1 MREVHAMNVES
12 HLSELQLKHRRLE
25 EEVQEELN
33 HPAADP
39 LKIAHLKRMK
49 LRIKDEIV
57 RLEQDDP
64 H

>member
-1 MREVHAMNVES
+1 MNVES

-39 LKIAHLKRMK
+39 LKLAHLKRMK
-49 LRIKDEIV
+49 LRIKDEIA
-57 RLEQDDP
+57 RLAHDDSA
-64 H
+64 